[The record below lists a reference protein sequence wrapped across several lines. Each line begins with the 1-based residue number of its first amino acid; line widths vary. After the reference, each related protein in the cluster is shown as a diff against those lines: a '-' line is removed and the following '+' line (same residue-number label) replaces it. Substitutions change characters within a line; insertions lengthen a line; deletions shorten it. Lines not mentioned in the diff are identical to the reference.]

1 MGWRKKLLE
10 VKSMDRMVLLKY
22 AAVFTLIAFVSFIV
36 LGLVFEVKVL
46 TVLGLL
52 LFAADVGLLTYYLVS
67 TQT

>member
-1 MGWRKKLLE
+1 
-10 VKSMDRMVLLKY
+10 MDKMVLLKY

-52 LFAADVGLLTYYLVS
+52 LFAADVGLLTFYLVS
-67 TQT
+67 TQA

>member
-52 LFAADVGLLTYYLVS
+52 LFADVGLLTYYLVS